1 VRIPVL
7 ALMIALS
14 ACRAHPEKQQGT
26 VERAKLLLPEKEEF
40 LSGKALR
47 DELKKGGYILYFRH
61 FHTDHTKWHEDPIKP
76 KHGEMTVKDFL
87 ASCDQQRALTDF
99 GRRRSKDVGSFITKQ
114 AIPIG
119 VVLSSPYC
127 RAVES
132 ATLLAGRKPDDTP
145 YELLNPGGKLT
156 YEVMAKNV
164 RPYLGKIPKSGTN
177 TILVAHRPQMDD
189 IRFIE
194 EGECFVLKPLGN
206 GKFNVVASIY
216 DSDWYEAEFNVDYL
230 GLRGRQPGGDTPPRG
245 VLLK

>member
-1 VRIPVL
+1 
-7 ALMIALS
+7 MIALS
-14 ACRAHPEKQQGT
+14 ACRAQPQQQQGNG
-26 VERAKLLLPEKEEF
+26 ERPKLLLPEKEEF
-40 LSGKALR
+40 LTGKPLL
-47 DELKKGGYILYFRH
+47 DELRKGGYILYFRH

-99 GRRRSKDVGSFITKQ
+99 GRRRAKDVGGFLRKL

-119 VVLSSPYC
+119 AVYSSPYC
-127 RAVES
+127 RAVET

-145 YELLNPGGKLT
+145 YELLHPGGTLT
-156 YEVMAKNV
+156 YEMMAKNV
-164 RPYLGKIPKSGTN
+164 RPYLGNIPKSGTN

-206 GKFNVVASIY
+206 GKFNMVGSIY

-245 VLLK
+245 VLLR